1 MGWNLIFSIMPI
13 IYDWKLAYLTQTI
26 WGLKIIEV
34 EENARPSGLAPFL
47 KAHEC
52 VNHHEQMEV

>member
-1 MGWNLIFSIMPI
+1 MGWNLIFSIMSI
-13 IYDWKLAYLTQTI
+13 IGDVKLAYLAHTS

-52 VNHHEQMEV
+52 VNHPEQMEV